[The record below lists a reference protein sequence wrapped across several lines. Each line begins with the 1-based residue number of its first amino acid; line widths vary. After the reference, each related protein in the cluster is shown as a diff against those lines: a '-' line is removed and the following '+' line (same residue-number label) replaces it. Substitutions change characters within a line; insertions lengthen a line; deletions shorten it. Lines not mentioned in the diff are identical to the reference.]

1 MHATVVYDRAL
12 LLEGGAFDSTLR
24 RCEDYDVY
32 LRLAREGPVACHAQ
46 LVAEYR
52 WHGDNMSRDP
62 QDMLAWALRVHSR
75 HEQDAQALGAA
86 DDWRQGQ
93 RNWRDYYAH
102 EMLDQT
108 RQRWRVERSAAGAAR
123 GVWQAIQAAPSATV
137 ATLARRAGTRLT
149 GGGARALRAAPAP
162 GAVRWGDLDRT
173 EPVCD
178 DFGYSRGTPID
189 RFYIERFLQ
198 QHASDIAGRA
208 LEVGDDAYC
217 RRFGSKRITR
227 QDVLH
232 ISADNPAATI
242 VGDLAQPGTLPLD
255 AFDVLVL
262 TQTLHLVFDMR
273 AAVVEMQRC
282 LKPGGVVL
290 LTVPGISRIDRGQW
304 GGEHWFWSLTAA
316 SASRLFGEVFGAA
329 HVQVESH
336 GNVYAATAFLQGL
349 ALEEVDR
356 AKLETRDA
364 CFPVTIT
371 VRARK
376 RIDTA
381 L

>member
-1 MHATVVYDRAL
+1 
-12 LLEGGAFDSTLR
+12 
-24 RCEDYDVY
+24 
-32 LRLAREGPVACHAQ
+32 
-46 LVAEYR
+46 
-52 WHGDNMSRDP
+52 
-62 QDMLAWALRVHSR
+62 
-75 HEQDAQALGAA
+75 
-86 DDWRQGQ
+86 
-93 RNWRDYYAH
+93 
-102 EMLDQT
+102 MLDQT
-108 RQRWRVERSAAGAAR
+108 RQRWREERSAAGAAR

-149 GGGARALRAAPAP
+149 GGGTRALRAAPAP

-217 RRFGSKRITR
+217 RRFGGERITR

-242 VGDLAQPGTLPLD
+242 VGDLARPGMLPLD

-356 AKLETRDA
+356 AKLEACDA

-381 L
+381 P